1 MQPLISVII
10 PTHNRPQ
17 MLAEALGS
25 VRSQTYS
32 DFEIIV
38 VSNGE
43 NAETRTLTRSFARAH
58 EARYFELDKGNV
70 SIARNFEIEQAHGD
84 WIAFLDDD
92 DLWLP
97 HKLEQQI
104 SEAARTGADLI
115 ACNHFLVDFAD
126 GSVFVGYSAASGPR
140 LPDGW
145 TYTKAISDYSLA
157 IQPSSTMA
165 RKAVIKAV
173 GGFDPR
179 LRWSEDRDVWR
190 RISWRHS
197 IHQMDEILVE
207 LRGYCHGH
215 LTAMHPRNDLRRY
228 IHELK
233 HFAKM
238 WLDTPRD
245 LRSELPRTPCT
256 PTFVRK
262 HLQLV
267 RSRLAIRTQ
276 FNELRHRLQLERPQQ
291 NPTVAKI
298 PAADK
303 SHGKLAKADSGRIHC
318 VVTEAKIKGQHCG
331 MASNGSVF
339 LTFHEATCPKIRSFQ

>member
-1 MQPLISVII
+1 MQPLISVLI

-17 MLAEALGS
+17 MLAEALAS

-43 NAETRTLTRSFARAH
+43 NAETRSLTRSFARAH

-70 SIARNFEIEQAHGD
+70 SIARNFGIEQAHGD

-97 HKLEQQI
+97 HKLERQI

-115 ACNHFLVDFAD
+115 DCNHLEVYPD
-126 GSVFVGYSAASGPR
+126 GRVIVAPR
-140 LPDGW
+140 PHLPDGW
-145 TYTKAISDYSLA
+145 TYTKALSNYYLG

-165 RKAVIKAV
+165 RKAAIKAV

-197 IHQMDEILVE
+197 IHQMNEILVE
-207 LRGYCHGH
+207 LRSYRHGH
-215 LTAMHPRNDLRRY
+215 LTAMHPQNERQRY

-245 LRSELPRTPCT
+245 LRSELPRAA
-256 PTFVRK
+256 TFVRK
-262 HLQLV
+262 RHVDALTPDWLNRV
-267 RSRLAIRTQ
+267 RFRLGIRTR
-276 FNELRHRLQLERPQQ
+276 FNELRHRLQLRTP
-291 NPTVAKI
+291 PAK
-298 PAADK
+298 
-303 SHGKLAKADSGRIHC
+303 
-318 VVTEAKIKGQHCG
+318 
-331 MASNGSVF
+331 SNGREDASGGQ
-339 LTFHEATCPKIRSFQ
+339 EPRQAS

>member
-1 MQPLISVII
+1 MQPLISVLI

-17 MLAEALGS
+17 MLAEALAS
-25 VRSQTYS
+25 VRLQTFS

-43 NAETRTLTRSFARAH
+43 NAETRSLTRSFARAH
-58 EARYFELDKGNV
+58 EARYFELDQGNV
-70 SIARNFEIEQAHGD
+70 SIARNFGLEQAHGD

-97 HKLEQQI
+97 HKLERQI

-115 ACNHFLVDFAD
+115 ACNHFEVYPD
-126 GSVFVGYSAASGPR
+126 GGVIVTSVPR

-145 TYTKAISDYSLA
+145 TYTKALSNYHLG
-157 IQPSSTMA
+157 IQPSSTMV
-165 RKAVIKAV
+165 RKAAIKAV

-179 LRWSEDRDVWR
+179 LRWSEDMDVWR

-207 LRGYCHGH
+207 LRSYRHGH
-215 LTAMHPRNDLRRY
+215 LTSMHPQNERQRY

-238 WLDTPRD
+238 WSDTPRD
-245 LRSELPRTPCT
+245 LRSELPSAA
-256 PTFVRK
+256 TFVRK
-262 HLQLV
+262 RHLRALAPDWLLGFLHRLQLV
-267 RSRLAIRTQ
+267 RFRLGIRTR
-276 FNELRHRLQLERPQQ
+276 FKELCHRLQLR
-291 NPTVAKI
+291 TRSAKSNSRE
-298 PAADK
+298 D
-303 SHGKLAKADSGRIHC
+303 GSG
-318 VVTEAKIKGQHCG
+318 GQEPRQAG
-331 MASNGSVF
+331 
-339 LTFHEATCPKIRSFQ
+339 

>member
-17 MLAEALGS
+17 MLAEALAS

-70 SIARNFEIEQAHGD
+70 STARNFGIEQALGD

-97 HKLEQQI
+97 HKLERQI

-115 ACNHFLVDFAD
+115 ACNHFLIAD
-126 GSVFVGYSAASGPR
+126 GNVIVGYSAASGPR

-145 TYTKAISDYSLA
+145 TYTKALSNYYLGL
-157 IQPSSTMA
+157 QPSSTMA

-215 LTAMHPRNDLRRY
+215 LTAMHPRNELRRY

-233 HFAKM
+233 HYAKM

-245 LRSELPRTPCT
+245 LRSELPGAA
-256 PTFVRK
+256 TFVRIP
-262 HLQLV
+262 LQLV
-267 RSRLAIRTQ
+267 RSRLGIRKQ
-276 FNELRHRLQLERPQQ
+276 FNELRNQLQLRTP
-291 NPTVAKI
+291 PAKSSSRED
-298 PAADK
+298 A
-303 SHGKLAKADSGRIHC
+303 SGKQKPR
-318 VVTEAKIKGQHCG
+318 Q
-331 MASNGSVF
+331 AS
-339 LTFHEATCPKIRSFQ
+339 